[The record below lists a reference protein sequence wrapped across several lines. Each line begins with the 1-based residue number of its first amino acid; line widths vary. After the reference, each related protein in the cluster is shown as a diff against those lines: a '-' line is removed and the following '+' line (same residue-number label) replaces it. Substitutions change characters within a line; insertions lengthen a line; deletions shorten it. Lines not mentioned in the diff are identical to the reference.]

1 MAGAPISDR
10 DEFPGALRSL
20 LCQEA
25 KGAVL
30 PPQAI
35 PDPDTAVMTLAS
47 ISRAEVPIVCERL
60 RALVGASDPDIVVCD
75 VRGLAADVVAVEAL
89 ARLRLTARRLGCG
102 LRLRGASR
110 ALEQTVAFCGL
121 CDVLPVE
128 GALGGIRWHGRQPE
142 EREPARGVEE
152 RVEARDPP
160 V

>member
-1 MAGAPISDR
+1 M
-10 DEFPGALRSL
+10 
-20 LCQEA
+20 
-25 KGAVL
+25 L

-60 RALVGASDPDIVVCD
+60 RALVGACDPDVVVCD
-75 VRGLAADVVAVEAL
+75 VRGLEADVVAVEAL

-110 ALEQTVAFCGL
+110 ALEQAVAFCGL
-121 CDVLPVE
+121 CDVLPLE
-128 GALGGIRWHGRQPE
+128 GGLGGVRWDERQPE

>member
-1 MAGAPISDR
+1 MNR
-10 DEFPGALRSL
+10 LRRKI
-20 LCQEA
+20 EA
-25 KGAVL
+25 ERGGVS
-30 PPQAI
+30 I
-35 PDPDTAVMTLAS
+35 PLAS
-47 ISRAEVPIVCERL
+47 QHVTQ
-60 RALVGASDPDIVVCD
+60 
-75 VRGLAADVVAVEAL
+75 
-89 ARLRLTARRLGCG
+89 LTARRLGCG

-128 GALGGIRWHGRQPE
+128 GVLGGIRWHGRQPE